1 MKTKLLMLDEGVL
14 RGETERMEAEYCN
27 EPPRSS
33 EEEDK
38 LGRSV
43 KKFKESNGV
52 KQPNLTRN
60 VISYKDSLV
69 GDIPGAYEQAFKL
82 DNVWDDGEESD
93 TEMEPL
99 IEGMADVKLS
109 KETKARIRAPWSKAL
124 IVKVFGRTVGFSY
137 LSFKLNALW
146 KPATRMDCVNL
157 GKDYFLIKF
166 HCTDDYDKVL
176 RGGPR
181 FIGEHFLAIKP
192 WEPYFRASGDSLKSV
207 AVCVRFLELPIEFYD
222 MEVLKEIGS
231 AIGPVLRIDSYTATG
246 SRGSY
251 ARLCIQIDLDK
262 PLINSIRIG
271 RLVQQV
277 KYEGKGVWLRVDGP
291 DLPLGVIQ
299 RDVNPKGR
307 NVQRGDKLEGSSV
320 LPIKERVLSTQSKH
334 THAMRNNYV
343 QVFAPNEDLGNL
355 EIRFSASSPKQ
366 GEGVTQTDGKL
377 QMGFSSSGTRS
388 NRSYGGKSSKSLKRQ
403 HPSSSASSQKAGSRK
418 TLQKREFRGMPCG
431 SKQSNEQSKREW
443 LGDLA
448 SEQVNREYLPNHAGE
463 SKNRE
468 NFVGSSDI
476 GTKGQSLV
484 ELHNRRAF
492 NFLEGVRSLEQAEKA
507 IGGASLR
514 RIQKIDPGEE
524 VSGPEG
530 YGYDNNGE
538 SPNADANSDPHP
550 GGEVRC
556 FDKLQ
561 GRSDGNTKVLDDM
574 ETGMEALKGFV
585 EEAGMEHGG
594 SCSYES

>member
-1 MKTKLLMLDEGVL
+1 
-14 RGETERMEAEYCN
+14 MEAEYCN

-33 EEEDK
+33 EEEDE

-52 KQPNLTRN
+52 KQPNLARN

-93 TEMEPL
+93 TEVEPL

-157 GKDYFLIKF
+157 GKDYLLIKF
-166 HCTDDYDKVL
+166 HCADDYDKVL
-176 RGGPR
+176 RGGPW

-192 WEPYFRASGDSLKSV
+192 WEPYFRASSDSLKSV
-207 AVCVRFLELPIEFYD
+207 AVWVRFPELPIEFYD

-277 KYEGKGVWLRVDGP
+277 KYEGISSLCFCCGRLGHKQENCCYQIKEKEKNGDVEERSWNQRREEDKSDDSTVETRPNQVSEEEKLDPNFGPWMLVTRKRSMVKNGRSRSPFGCDSKGNVSP
-291 DLPLGVIQ
+291 E
-299 RDVNPKGR
+299 GR
-307 NVQRGDKLEGSSV
+307 NVHSGDKLEGNSV
-320 LPIKERVLSTQSKH
+320 LPIKERVFSTQSDH
-334 THAMRNNYV
+334 TRDMRSNYV
-343 QVFAPNEDLGNL
+343 QAFAPNEDLGNL
-355 EIRFSASSPKQ
+355 EIRFSAASPKQ
-366 GEGVTQTDGKL
+366 GEGVTRTDGKL
-377 QMGFSSSGTRS
+377 QMGSLGSGTRS
-388 NRSYGGKSSKSLKRQ
+388 NRYHGGKSSKTLKRQ
-403 HPSSSASSQKAGSRK
+403 HPSSSASSQRASSPKN
-418 TLQKREFRGMPCG
+418 LQKREYGGVQCG
-431 SKQSNEQSKREW
+431 SKQS
-443 LGDLA
+443 
-448 SEQVNREYLPNHAGE
+448 
-463 SKNRE
+463 
-468 NFVGSSDI
+468 
-476 GTKGQSLV
+476 
-484 ELHNRRAF
+484 
-492 NFLEGVRSLEQAEKA
+492 
-507 IGGASLR
+507 
-514 RIQKIDPGEE
+514 EE
-524 VSGPEG
+524 
-530 YGYDNNGE
+530 
-538 SPNADANSDPHP
+538 
-550 GGEVRC
+550 
-556 FDKLQ
+556 
-561 GRSDGNTKVLDDM
+561 
-574 ETGMEALKGFV
+574 
-585 EEAGMEHGG
+585 
-594 SCSYES
+594 